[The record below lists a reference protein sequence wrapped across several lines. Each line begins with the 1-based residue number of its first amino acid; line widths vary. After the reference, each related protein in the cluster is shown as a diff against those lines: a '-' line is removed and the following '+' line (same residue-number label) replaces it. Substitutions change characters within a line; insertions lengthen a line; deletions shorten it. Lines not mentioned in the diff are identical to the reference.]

1 MDVNM
6 NSRMSARLIVS
17 AVALALVAVALS
29 SAVPNAGAS
38 WTGDWDAELPMG
50 APASQAVVV
59 SGLDGTVYV
68 MGGVAGIGFV
78 TVVDAYAYDPDTGDW
93 TVLTS
98 MPYGERGA
106 CGAVGLDGRVYI
118 FGGED
123 YMARTQIYDPDL
135 DSWSS
140 GTDMLYGSWEAKAAM
155 VGNGSIWVVG
165 GEGVPSAGYV
175 QIYDPAEDSWSVGP
189 AAPADVQC
197 GALVAIGEDLYYSGG
212 GDGSYTGTTQF
223 FKYDS
228 ATLEWV
234 SMADLPEPRAAH
246 ASVVGVDGLVYV
258 VGGSDNGYN
267 TGSTA
272 VYSSTAV
279 YDPATDE
286 WSSAGSMDS
295 ARKYLGAV
303 VTMDGRIL
311 AMGGNTLAEVLDVVE
326 SMQLYLFD
334 YSVELSSSSVRAGE
348 SVLLMADAEFVY
360 VEESGNELR
369 WALVSVDDGTLYAS
383 EYVWNSMPSPMAL
396 TIDVSAVAPAG
407 DYLVVIEYWYVYA
420 DVTYEYV
427 TDLALELEVL
437 PAADPADLL
446 IADLEEQIGA
456 LEEQLS
462 ELNDSMAASDA
473 ALMADIA
480 ALEDALAALE
490 ASVDTD
496 NLALMDEI
504 AALQDQITA
513 LQTALDEAN
522 QDVGDVQTS
531 VDDKMSAV
539 MGYAIIGLLVVVVLL
554 LIVMMVMGR
563 KTAPPP
569 AP

>member
-1 MDVNM
+1 MM
-6 NSRMSARLIVS
+6 VS
-17 AVALALVAVALS
+17 AMALALVALAFAAS
-29 SAVPNAGAS
+29 VPNVGAS
-38 WTGDWDAELPMG
+38 WTSSWNYEVSMGDPV
-50 APASQAVVV
+50 SQATVFG
-59 SGLDGTVYV
+59 SPEGIVYV
-68 MGGVAGIGFV
+68 MGGVTAV
-78 TVVDAYAYDPDTGDW
+78 PYTALTSAYAYDTETGSW
-93 TVLTS
+93 TSLNPLPAAT
-98 MPYGERGA
+98 RGA
-106 CGAVGLDGRVYI
+106 AGAMGLDGRVYV
-118 FGGED
+118 FGGYVGGPLE
-123 YMARTQIYDPDL
+123 YTQIYDPDADL
-135 DSWSS
+135 WTL
-140 GTDMLYGSWEAKAAM
+140 GELMPYPVWEAKAATL
-155 VGNGSIWVVG
+155 GNGSICVVG
-165 GEGVPSAGYV
+165 GEDVPGLV
-175 QIYDPAEDSWSVGP
+175 QIYDPAANTWSIGP
-189 AAPADVQC
+189 PVPEYVMC
-197 GALVAIGEDLYYSGG
+197 GAMVSIGDDLYYSGG
-212 GDGSYTGTTQF
+212 GSDGYAATTNL

-228 ATLEWV
+228 ALGAWTTL
-234 SMADLPEPRAAH
+234 ADLLEPRAGH
-246 ASVVGVDGLVYV
+246 AMVEGVDGLLYIL
-258 VGGSDNGYN
+258 GGADD
-267 TGSTA
+267 GSNLPA
-272 VYSSTAV
+272 PV
-279 YDPATDE
+279 YDSVYAYDIEADE
-286 WSSAGSMDS
+286 WSEATSMDV
-295 ARKYLGAV
+295 ARTYLGAAA
-303 VTMDGRIL
+303 TSDGRIWAL
-311 AMGGNTLAEVLDVVE
+311 GGNSASTVYTEVE
-326 SMQLYLFD
+326 SLQLYLFD

-360 VEESGNELR
+360 VEESGSELR
-369 WALVSVDDGTLYAS
+369 WSLVSADDGTVYAS

-427 TDLALELEVL
+427 TDLELELEVL

-446 IADLEEQIGA
+446 IADLEEQIAA

-563 KTAPPP
+563 KSAPPP